1 MLNKKWFW
9 LVLIAIFW
17 EVTPQNGL
25 IPSYVFPP
33 LSTIITRSYNLLR
46 YEEFGNV
53 ILASLKTI
61 LHGFVISF
69 SAAIVVASIS
79 VYCKSFGTLVMAL
92 HDILNPLPSVAILPI
107 VLLICGLT
115 KNSLYILIIHA
126 VFWPLVAT
134 LMMSISTIP
143 QEYRNF
149 SYNIGIS
156 KWKMSIFVFIPAIF
170 PYLLSGVRNSWGRA
184 WRSLISAEAIFYIS
198 GSQQGIGY
206 WIYSNRAYANMCDV
220 MVGVF
225 MIVLISISV
234 EKMFQIIENH
244 TIKKWGVTK

>member
-9 LVLIAIFW
+9 LIIIAAVW
-17 EVTPQNGL
+17 EITAKYEIV
-25 IPSYVFPP
+25 PSYIFPP
-33 LSTIITRSYNLLR
+33 LSSIITRSYILLR
-46 YEEFGNV
+46 YENFGSV
-53 ILASLKTI
+53 IFASIRTI
-61 LHGFVISF
+61 LYGFAVSFGAAVIT
-69 SAAIVVASIS
+69 ACIS
-79 VYCKSFGTLVMAL
+79 GYCKSFKTLIMTL

-107 VLLICGLT
+107 VLLVCGLS

-126 VFWPLVAT
+126 VLWPLVAT
-134 LMMSISTIP
+134 LIMSISTIP

-149 SYNIGIS
+149 SYNIGIP
-156 KWKMSIFVFIPAIF
+156 KWEISLFVFIPAIF

-198 GSQQGIGY
+198 GSQQGLGY
-206 WIYSNRAYANMCDV
+206 WIYSKRAYANMCDV

-225 MIVLISISV
+225 MIVLISITV

>member
-9 LVLIAIFW
+9 LIVIVIAW
-17 EVTPQNGL
+17 EIAAQTRI
-25 IPSYVFPP
+25 IPSYIFPP
-33 LSTIITRSYNLLR
+33 LSRIAIRSYNLLC
-46 YEEFGNV
+46 YEGFGYV
-53 ILASLKTI
+53 IFASLKTI
-61 LHGFVISF
+61 LHSFAISF
-69 SAAIVVASIS
+69 SAAVIIASIS
-79 VYCKSFGTLVMAL
+79 GYCKSFGTLIMTL

-107 VLLICGLT
+107 VLLICGLS

-134 LMMSISTIP
+134 LMMSINTIP

-156 KWKMSIFVFIPAIF
+156 KWKMSLSVFIPAIF
-170 PYLLSGVRNSWGRA
+170 PCLLSGVRNSWGRA

-198 GSQQGIGY
+198 GSQQGLGY
-206 WIYSNRAYANMCDV
+206 WIYNNRAYANMCDV

-225 MIVLISISV
+225 MIVLISVTV
-234 EKMFQIIENH
+234 EKMFQIIENR